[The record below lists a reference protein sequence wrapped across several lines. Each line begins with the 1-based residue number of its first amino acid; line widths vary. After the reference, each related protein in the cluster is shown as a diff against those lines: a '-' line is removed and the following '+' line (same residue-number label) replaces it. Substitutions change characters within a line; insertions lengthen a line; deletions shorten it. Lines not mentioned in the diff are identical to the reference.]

1 MLLNSHTFKEFS
13 VILYTF
19 ALTNLLMIMTRAL
32 HLLTLFLTIMLC
44 FISCSSAGEDS
55 GQSDLSAEVSSLVEE
70 AMRDVGNQDFEAAM
84 EKALRA
90 LDVSRKEGYSLGE
103 VQALYSITG
112 IDIMATRDADA
123 WEKAIEAEAI
133 ARRQGFCK
141 ELSQIL
147 IAKAKLCSYA
157 EISPETGRNDEGLG
171 YAREALDIAQR
182 GEYVEQEAEAC
193 YVIGSLYINKNR
205 WNEPIDS
212 ELYELAGKWLDR
224 GQDIADAYDI
234 PNLKRNG
241 IMFRGRWFQQGGRDL
256 EAIEY
261 FEQVKAGLKTTDYMT
276 AAAIDD
282 RLVRLYT
289 RIGNAE
295 KAQEIHDDY
304 VYLTQKYLQQKEDET
319 LQEME
324 TSFEV
329 FEKEKQL
336 ERNRYQMILLILT
349 IIFSVIVILLVAL
362 HLKKECRKRED
373 LQRLS
378 NSKEQIIELL
388 SKNLKNPNTSLSD
401 EIAKLSADAT
411 SLSPDEIREKSME
424 LASKA
429 DATDT
434 DIADYV
440 GDILIKRN
448 QQIADIGLSQ
458 REIQIIRLS
467 AEGLKASE
475 IADRIFLSV
484 HTVNTHRQRIY
495 AKMDVKNVSDML
507 RKAIELGII

>member
-1 MLLNSHTFKEFS
+1 
-13 VILYTF
+13 
-19 ALTNLLMIMTRAL
+19 MTRIFRV
-32 HLLTLFLTIMLC
+32 LTLSIALLLC
-44 FISCSSAGEDS
+44 VGACRSSEEDAARS
-55 GQSDLSAEVSSLVEE
+55 VLAAEVTSLIDS
-70 AMRDVGNQDFEAAM
+70 ASNDLKNQDFEAAM

-123 WEKAIEAEAI
+123 WEKAVEAEAI
-133 ARRQGFCK
+133 ARRKGFSK

-157 EISPETGRNDEGLG
+157 EISPETGRNDEGLT
-171 YAREALDIAQR
+171 YAQEALALAERVDA
-182 GEYVEQEAEAC
+182 VEQEAEAC

-205 WNEPIDS
+205 WNDIIDQ
-212 ELYELAGKWLDR
+212 EIYELAGQWLDR
-224 GQDIADAYDI
+224 GQEIADANDL
-234 PNLKRNG
+234 PDLRRNG
-241 IMFRGRWFQQGGRDL
+241 IMFRARWFQQGDRDM

-261 FEQVKAGLKTTDYMT
+261 FEQVRKGLKETDHMT
-276 AAAIDD
+276 AAALDD

-289 RIGNAE
+289 RIGDTQ

-304 VYLTQKYLQQKEDET
+304 VFHMQKYLQQKEDET

-324 TSFEV
+324 TIYDV
-329 FEKEKQL
+329 NEKARQL
-336 ERNRYQMILLILT
+336 ERNRYEIMMLIAA
-349 IIFSVIVILLVAL
+349 IIFSVIVVSFSVV
-362 HLKKECRKRED
+362 HFVKERRRRED
-373 LQRLS
+373 LQRMS

-388 SKNLKNPNTSLSD
+388 SKNLKNPDLTLGD
-401 EIAKLSADAT
+401 EVTKLAAEAT
-411 SLSPDEIREKSME
+411 SLSPDEIRDRCVE

-429 DATDT
+429 ESMN
-434 DIADYV
+434 ADVAGYV

-458 REIQIIRLS
+458 RELQIIRLS
-467 AEGLKASE
+467 AEGLKAAE
-475 IADRIFLSV
+475 IAERIYLSI

-507 RKAIELGII
+507 RKATELGII

>member
-1 MLLNSHTFKEFS
+1 MTR
-13 VILYTF
+13 ILHFLTVSF
-19 ALTNLLMIMTRAL
+19 AL
-32 HLLTLFLTIMLC
+32 LFC
-44 FISCSSAGEDS
+44 VSACRSAGNDAESSA
-55 GQSDLSAEVSSLVEE
+55 LAEEVTRLVEG
-70 AMRDVGNQDFEAAM
+70 AGQDVSNQDFEAAM
-84 EKALRA
+84 EKALHA
-90 LDVSRKEGYSLGE
+90 LEISRLREYPLGE
-103 VQALYSITG
+103 VQALYTITG
-112 IDIMATRDADA
+112 IDIMTSRDADA
-123 WEKAIEAEAI
+123 WEKAVEAEAI
-133 ARRQGFCK
+133 ARKHGFGK
-141 ELSQIL
+141 ELSEIL

-157 EISPETGRNDEGLG
+157 EISPETGRNDEGLS
-171 YAREALDIAQR
+171 YAQEALAIAER
-182 GEYVEQEAEAC
+182 AEHVEQEAEAC

-205 WNEPIDS
+205 WNDPIDQ

-224 GQDIADAYDI
+224 GQEIAYAYDI

-241 IMFRGRWFQQGGRDL
+241 IMFRARWFQQGDRDM

-261 FEQVKAGLKTTDYMT
+261 FENVRAGLKETDYMT

-295 KAQEIHDDY
+295 KAQKTHDDY
-304 VYLTQKYLQQKEDET
+304 VYLTQKYMQQKEDET

-329 FEKEKQL
+329 HEKEKQL
-336 ERNRYQMILLILT
+336 ERNRHQMVVLILAIVFS
-349 IIFSVIVILLVAL
+349 IILITLVAV
-362 HLKKECRKRED
+362 HFKKEKRRSED

-378 NSKEQIIELL
+378 NNKEQIIELL
-388 SKNLKNPNTSLSD
+388 SKNLKNHDGSLND
-401 EIAKLSADAT
+401 EIARLAAEAT
-411 SLSPDEIREKSME
+411 SLSADEIRERCLA

-429 DATDT
+429 ETAGTDV
-434 DIADYV
+434 ADYV

-448 QQIADIGLSQ
+448 KQIADIGLSQ
-458 REIQIIRLS
+458 RELQIIRLS

-475 IADRIFLSV
+475 IAERIYLSV

-507 RKAIELGII
+507 RKATELGII

>member
-1 MLLNSHTFKEFS
+1 
-13 VILYTF
+13 
-19 ALTNLLMIMTRAL
+19 MIMTRIFRV
-32 HLLTLFLTIMLC
+32 LTLSIALLLC
-44 FISCSSAGEDS
+44 VGACRSSEEDAARS
-55 GQSDLSAEVSSLVEE
+55 VLAAEVTSLIDS
-70 AMRDVGNQDFEAAM
+70 ASNDLKNQDFEAAM

-123 WEKAIEAEAI
+123 WEKAVEAEAI
-133 ARRQGFCK
+133 ARRKGFSK

-157 EISPETGRNDEGLG
+157 EISPETGRNDEGLT
-171 YAREALDIAQR
+171 YAQEALALAERVDA
-182 GEYVEQEAEAC
+182 VEQEAEAC

-205 WNEPIDS
+205 WNDIIDQ
-212 ELYELAGKWLDR
+212 EIYELAGQWLDR
-224 GQDIADAYDI
+224 GQEIADANDL
-234 PNLKRNG
+234 PDLRRNG
-241 IMFRGRWFQQGGRDL
+241 IMFRARWFQQGDRDM

-261 FEQVKAGLKTTDYMT
+261 FEQVRKRLKETDHMT
-276 AAAIDD
+276 AAALDD

-289 RIGNAE
+289 RIGDTQ

-304 VYLTQKYLQQKEDET
+304 VFHMQKYLQQKEDET

-324 TSFEV
+324 TIYDV
-329 FEKEKQL
+329 NEKARQL
-336 ERNRYQMILLILT
+336 ERNRYEIMMLIAA
-349 IIFSVIVILLVAL
+349 IIFSVIVVSFSVV
-362 HLKKECRKRED
+362 HFVKERRRRED
-373 LQRLS
+373 LQRMS
-378 NSKEQIIELL
+378 NSMEQIIELL
-388 SKNLKNPNTSLSD
+388 SKNLKNPDLTLGD
-401 EIAKLSADAT
+401 EITKLAAEAT
-411 SLSPDEIREKSME
+411 SLSPDEIRDRCVE

-429 DATDT
+429 ESMN
-434 DIADYV
+434 ADVAGYV

-458 REIQIIRLS
+458 RELQIIRLS

-475 IADRIFLSV
+475 IAERIYLSV

-507 RKAIELGII
+507 RKATELGII

>member
-1 MLLNSHTFKEFS
+1 
-13 VILYTF
+13 
-19 ALTNLLMIMTRAL
+19 MIMTKVF
-32 HLLTLFLTIMLC
+32 HILTLSFTILFSAVAC
-44 FISCSSAGEDS
+44 RSAGGGDAARS
-55 GQSDLSAEVSSLVEE
+55 VLAAEVTSLIDS
-70 AMRDVGNQDFEAAM
+70 ASNYLKNQDFEAAM

-123 WEKAIEAEAI
+123 WEKAVEAEAI
-133 ARRQGFCK
+133 ARRKGFSK

-157 EISPETGRNDEGLG
+157 EISPETGRNDEGLT
-171 YAREALDIAQR
+171 YAQEALALAERVDA
-182 GEYVEQEAEAC
+182 VEQEAEAC

-205 WNEPIDS
+205 WNDIIDQ
-212 ELYELAGKWLDR
+212 EIYELAGQWLDR
-224 GQDIADAYDI
+224 GQEIADANDL
-234 PNLKRNG
+234 PDLRRNG
-241 IMFRGRWFQQGGRDL
+241 IMFRARWFQQGDRDM

-261 FEQVKAGLKTTDYMT
+261 FEQVRKGLKETDYMT
-276 AAAIDD
+276 AAALDD

-289 RIGNAE
+289 RIGDTQ

-304 VYLTQKYLQQKEDET
+304 VFHMQKYLQQKEDET

-324 TSFEV
+324 TIYDV
-329 FEKEKQL
+329 NEKTRQL
-336 ERNRYQMILLILT
+336 ERKRYQIMMLIVA
-349 IIFSVIVILLVAL
+349 IIFSVIVVSFIVV
-362 HLKKECRKRED
+362 HFVKERRRRED
-373 LQRLS
+373 LQRMS

-388 SKNLKNPNTSLSD
+388 SKNLKNPDLTLGD
-401 EIAKLSADAT
+401 EITKLAAEAT
-411 SLSPDEIREKSME
+411 SLSPEEIRDRCME
-424 LASKA
+424 LASNAEAMNA
-429 DATDT
+429 DVAG
-434 DIADYV
+434 YV

-458 REIQIIRLS
+458 RELQIIRLS

-475 IADRIFLSV
+475 IAERIYLSV

-507 RKAIELGII
+507 RKATELGII

>member
-1 MLLNSHTFKEFS
+1 
-13 VILYTF
+13 
-19 ALTNLLMIMTRAL
+19 MTRIFRV
-32 HLLTLFLTIMLC
+32 LTLSIALLLC
-44 FISCSSAGEDS
+44 VGACRSSEEDAARS
-55 GQSDLSAEVSSLVEE
+55 VLAAEVTSIIDSASNDLK
-70 AMRDVGNQDFEAAM
+70 NQDFEAAM

-123 WEKAIEAEAI
+123 WEKAVEAEAI
-133 ARRQGFCK
+133 ARRKGFSK

-157 EISPETGRNDEGLG
+157 EISPETGRNDEGLT
-171 YAREALDIAQR
+171 YAQEALALAERVDA
-182 GEYVEQEAEAC
+182 VEQEAEAC

-205 WNEPIDS
+205 WNDIIDQ
-212 ELYELAGKWLDR
+212 EIYELAGQWLDR
-224 GQDIADAYDI
+224 GQEIADANDL
-234 PNLKRNG
+234 PDLRRNG
-241 IMFRGRWFQQGGRDL
+241 IMFRARWFQQGDRDM

-261 FEQVKAGLKTTDYMT
+261 FEQVRKGLNETDHMT
-276 AAAIDD
+276 AAALDD

-289 RIGNAE
+289 RIGDTQ

-304 VYLTQKYLQQKEDET
+304 VFHMQKYLQQKEDET

-324 TSFEV
+324 TIYDV
-329 FEKEKQL
+329 NEKARQL
-336 ERNRYQMILLILT
+336 ERNRYEIMMLIAA
-349 IIFSVIVILLVAL
+349 IIFSVIVVSFSVV
-362 HLKKECRKRED
+362 HFVKERRRREN
-373 LQRLS
+373 LQRMS

-388 SKNLKNPNTSLSD
+388 SKNLKNPDLTLGE
-401 EIAKLSADAT
+401 EITKLTAEAT
-411 SLSPDEIREKSME
+411 SLSPDEIRDRCVE

-429 DATDT
+429 ESMN
-434 DIADYV
+434 ADVAGYV

-458 REIQIIRLS
+458 RELQIIRLS

-475 IADRIFLSV
+475 IAERIYLSV

-507 RKAIELGII
+507 RKATELGII

>member
-1 MLLNSHTFKEFS
+1 
-13 VILYTF
+13 
-19 ALTNLLMIMTRAL
+19 MIMTRVF
-32 HLLTLFLTIMLC
+32 HILTLSLAILFC
-44 FISCSSAGEDS
+44 AVACRSAGEDAARS
-55 GQSDLSAEVSSLVEE
+55 VLAAEVTSLIDS
-70 AMRDVGNQDFEAAM
+70 ASNDLKNQDFEAAM

-123 WEKAIEAEAI
+123 WEKAVEAEAI
-133 ARRQGFCK
+133 ARRKGFSK

-157 EISPETGRNDEGLG
+157 EISPETGRNDEGLT
-171 YAREALDIAQR
+171 YAQEALALAERVDA
-182 GEYVEQEAEAC
+182 VEQEAEAC

-205 WNEPIDS
+205 WNDIIDQ
-212 ELYELAGKWLDR
+212 EIYELAGQWLDR
-224 GQDIADAYDI
+224 GQEIADANDL
-234 PNLKRNG
+234 PDLRRNG
-241 IMFRGRWFQQGGRDL
+241 IMFRARWFQQGDRDM

-261 FEQVKAGLKTTDYMT
+261 FEQVRKGLKETDYMT
-276 AAAIDD
+276 AAALDD

-289 RIGNAE
+289 RIGDTQ

-304 VYLTQKYLQQKEDET
+304 VFHMQKYLQQKEDET

-324 TSFEV
+324 TIYDV
-329 FEKEKQL
+329 NEKTRQL
-336 ERNRYQMILLILT
+336 ERNRYQIMMLIAA
-349 IIFSVIVILLVAL
+349 IIFSVIVVSFIVV
-362 HLKKECRKRED
+362 HFVKERRMREE
-373 LQRLS
+373 LQRMS

-388 SKNLKNPNTSLSD
+388 SKNLKNPDLTLGD
-401 EIAKLSADAT
+401 EITKLAAEAT
-411 SLSPDEIREKSME
+411 SLSPDEIRDRCVE

-429 DATDT
+429 ESMN
-434 DIADYV
+434 ADVAGYV

-448 QQIADIGLSQ
+448 QKIADIGLSQ
-458 REIQIIRLS
+458 RELQIIRLS

-475 IADRIFLSV
+475 IAERIYLSV

-507 RKAIELGII
+507 RKATELGII

>member
-1 MLLNSHTFKEFS
+1 
-13 VILYTF
+13 
-19 ALTNLLMIMTRAL
+19 MIMTKVF
-32 HLLTLFLTIMLC
+32 HILTLSFTILFSAVAC
-44 FISCSSAGEDS
+44 RSAGGGDAARS
-55 GQSDLSAEVSSLVEE
+55 VLAAEVTSLIDS
-70 AMRDVGNQDFEAAM
+70 ASIDLKNQDFEAAM

-123 WEKAIEAEAI
+123 WEKAVEAEAI
-133 ARRQGFCK
+133 ARRKGFCK

-157 EISPETGRNDEGLG
+157 EISPETGRNDEGLT
-171 YAREALDIAQR
+171 YAQEALALAERVDA
-182 GEYVEQEAEAC
+182 VEQEAEAC

-205 WNEPIDS
+205 WNDIIDQ
-212 ELYELAGKWLDR
+212 EIYELAGQWLDR
-224 GQDIADAYDI
+224 GQEIADANDL
-234 PNLKRNG
+234 PDLRRNG
-241 IMFRGRWFQQGGRDL
+241 IMFRARWFQQGDRDM

-261 FEQVKAGLKTTDYMT
+261 FEQVKKGLKETDYMT
-276 AAAIDD
+276 AAALDD

-289 RIGNAE
+289 RIGDTQ

-304 VYLTQKYLQQKEDET
+304 VFHMQKYLQQKEDET

-324 TSFEV
+324 TIYDV
-329 FEKEKQL
+329 NEKARQL
-336 ERNRYQMILLILT
+336 ERNRYEIMMLIAA
-349 IIFSVIVILLVAL
+349 IIFSVIVVSFIVI
-362 HLKKECRKRED
+362 HFVKERRRRED
-373 LQRLS
+373 LQRMS

-388 SKNLKNPNTSLSD
+388 SKNLKNPDLTLGD
-401 EIAKLSADAT
+401 EITKLAAEAT
-411 SLSPDEIREKSME
+411 SLSPDEIRDRCVE

-429 DATDT
+429 ESMN
-434 DIADYV
+434 ADVAGYV

-458 REIQIIRLS
+458 RELQIIRLS

-475 IADRIFLSV
+475 IAERIYLSV

-507 RKAIELGII
+507 RKATELGII

>member
-1 MLLNSHTFKEFS
+1 
-13 VILYTF
+13 
-19 ALTNLLMIMTRAL
+19 MIMSRAL
-32 HLLTLFLTIMLC
+32 HLLTVSFVLLFC
-44 FISCSSAGEDS
+44 VSACRSAGNDAAR
-55 GQSDLSAEVSSLVEE
+55 SALAEEVTSLVEG
-70 AMRDVGNQDFEAAM
+70 AGQDVSNQNFEAAM

-90 LDVSRKEGYSLGE
+90 LEISRSGNGYPLGE
-103 VQALYSITG
+103 VQALYAITG
-112 IDIMATRDADA
+112 VDIMTSRDADA
-123 WEKAIEAEAI
+123 WEKSVEAEAI
-133 ARRQGFCK
+133 ARRHGFSK

-157 EISPETGRNDEGLG
+157 EISQETGRNDEGLV
-171 YAREALDIAQR
+171 YAQEALALAER
-182 GEYVEQEAEAC
+182 AEYAEQEAEAC

-205 WNEPIDS
+205 WNNPIDQ

-224 GQDIADAYDI
+224 GQEIADAYDL

-241 IMFRGRWFQQGGRDL
+241 IMFRARWFQQGDRDL

-261 FEQVKAGLKTTDYMT
+261 FEQVRKGLKETDYVT
-276 AAAIDD
+276 ASALDD

-295 KAQEIHDDY
+295 KAQEVHDEY
-304 VYLTQKYLQQKEDET
+304 VYLTQKYMQQKEDET

-324 TSFEV
+324 TSFKV
-329 FEKEKQL
+329 HEKEKQL
-336 ERNRYQMILLILT
+336 ERNRYQMIVLILA
-349 IIFSVIVILLVAL
+349 IVFSVIVITLVAV
-362 HLKKECRKRED
+362 HLKKECRRRED

-388 SKNLKNPNTSLSD
+388 SKNLKNPDASLND
-401 EIAKLSADAT
+401 EIAKLAAEAT
-411 SLSPDEIREKSME
+411 SLSADEIKERCQA
-424 LASKA
+424 LASKTETA
-429 DATDT
+429 GTDV
-434 DIADYV
+434 ANYV

-448 QQIADIGLSQ
+448 KQIADIGLSQ

-475 IADRIFLSV
+475 IAERIYLSV

-507 RKAIELGII
+507 RKATELGII

>member
-1 MLLNSHTFKEFS
+1 
-13 VILYTF
+13 
-19 ALTNLLMIMTRAL
+19 MTRIFRV
-32 HLLTLFLTIMLC
+32 LTLSIALLLC
-44 FISCSSAGEDS
+44 VGACRSSEEDAARS
-55 GQSDLSAEVSSLVEE
+55 VLAAEVTSLIDS
-70 AMRDVGNQDFEAAM
+70 ASNDLKNQDFEAAM

-90 LDVSRKEGYSLGE
+90 LEVSRKEGYSLGE

-123 WEKAIEAEAI
+123 WEKAVEAEAI
-133 ARRQGFCK
+133 ARRKGFSK

-157 EISPETGRNDEGLG
+157 EISPETGRNDEGLT
-171 YAREALDIAQR
+171 YAQEALALAERVDA
-182 GEYVEQEAEAC
+182 VEQEAEAC

-205 WNEPIDS
+205 WNDIIDQ
-212 ELYELAGKWLDR
+212 EIYELAGQWLDR
-224 GQDIADAYDI
+224 GQEIADANDL
-234 PNLKRNG
+234 PDLRRNG
-241 IMFRGRWFQQGGRDL
+241 IMFRARWFQQGDRDM

-261 FEQVKAGLKTTDYMT
+261 FEQVRKRLKETDHMT
-276 AAAIDD
+276 AAALDD

-289 RIGNAE
+289 RIGDTQ

-304 VYLTQKYLQQKEDET
+304 VFHMQKYLQQKEDET

-324 TSFEV
+324 TIYDV
-329 FEKEKQL
+329 NEKARQL
-336 ERNRYQMILLILT
+336 ERNRYQIMMLIAA
-349 IIFSVIVILLVAL
+349 IIFSVIVVSFIVV
-362 HLKKECRKRED
+362 HFVKERRRRED
-373 LQRLS
+373 LQRMS
-378 NSKEQIIELL
+378 NSMEQIIELL
-388 SKNLKNPNTSLSD
+388 SKNLKNPDLTLGD
-401 EIAKLSADAT
+401 EITKLAAEAT
-411 SLSPDEIREKSME
+411 SLSPDEIRDRCVE

-429 DATDT
+429 ESMN
-434 DIADYV
+434 ADVAGYV

-458 REIQIIRLS
+458 RELQIIRLS

-475 IADRIFLSV
+475 IAERIYLSV

-507 RKAIELGII
+507 RKATELGII

>member
-1 MLLNSHTFKEFS
+1 
-13 VILYTF
+13 
-19 ALTNLLMIMTRAL
+19 MIMTSVF
-32 HLLTLFLTIMLC
+32 HILTLSFTILFC
-44 FISCSSAGEDS
+44 AVACRSAGEDAARS
-55 GQSDLSAEVSSLVEE
+55 VLAAEVTSLIDS
-70 AMRDVGNQDFEAAM
+70 ASNDLKNQDFEAAM

-123 WEKAIEAEAI
+123 WEKAVEAEAI
-133 ARRQGFCK
+133 ARRKGFSK

-157 EISPETGRNDEGLG
+157 EISPETGRNDEGLT
-171 YAREALDIAQR
+171 YAQEALALAERVDA
-182 GEYVEQEAEAC
+182 VEQEAEAC

-205 WNEPIDS
+205 WNDIIDQ
-212 ELYELAGKWLDR
+212 EIYELAGQWLDR
-224 GQDIADAYDI
+224 GQEIADANDL
-234 PNLKRNG
+234 PDLRRNG
-241 IMFRGRWFQQGGRDL
+241 IMFRARWFQQGDRDM

-261 FEQVKAGLKTTDYMT
+261 FEQVRKGLKETDHMT
-276 AAAIDD
+276 AAALDD

-289 RIGNAE
+289 RIGDTQ

-304 VYLTQKYLQQKEDET
+304 VFHMQKYLQQKEDET

-324 TSFEV
+324 TIYDV
-329 FEKEKQL
+329 NEKTRQL
-336 ERNRYQMILLILT
+336 ERNRYQIMMLIAA
-349 IIFSVIVILLVAL
+349 IIFSVIVVSFIVV
-362 HLKKECRKRED
+362 HFVKERRRRED
-373 LQRLS
+373 LQRMS

-388 SKNLKNPNTSLSD
+388 SKNLKNPDLTLGD
-401 EIAKLSADAT
+401 EITKLAAEAT
-411 SLSPDEIREKSME
+411 SLSPDEIRDRCVE
-424 LASKA
+424 LASNAESMNA
-429 DATDT
+429 DVAG
-434 DIADYV
+434 YV

-458 REIQIIRLS
+458 RELQIIRLS
-467 AEGLKASE
+467 AEGLKAAE
-475 IADRIFLSV
+475 IAERIYLSV

-507 RKAIELGII
+507 RKATELGII

>member
-1 MLLNSHTFKEFS
+1 
-13 VILYTF
+13 
-19 ALTNLLMIMTRAL
+19 MTRIFRVPTLSIAL
-32 HLLTLFLTIMLC
+32 LLC
-44 FISCSSAGEDS
+44 VGACRSSEEDAARS
-55 GQSDLSAEVSSLVEE
+55 VLAAEVTSLIDS
-70 AMRDVGNQDFEAAM
+70 ASNDLKNQDFEAAM

-123 WEKAIEAEAI
+123 WEKAVEAEAI
-133 ARRQGFCK
+133 ARRKGFSK

-157 EISPETGRNDEGLG
+157 EISPETGRNDEGLT
-171 YAREALDIAQR
+171 YAQEALALAERVDA
-182 GEYVEQEAEAC
+182 VEQEAEAC

-205 WNEPIDS
+205 WNDIIDQ
-212 ELYELAGKWLDR
+212 EIYELAGQWLDR
-224 GQDIADAYDI
+224 GQEIADANDL
-234 PNLKRNG
+234 PDLRRNG
-241 IMFRGRWFQQGGRDL
+241 IMFRARWFQQGDRDM

-261 FEQVKAGLKTTDYMT
+261 FEQVRKRLKETDHMT
-276 AAAIDD
+276 AAALDD

-289 RIGNAE
+289 RIGDTQ

-304 VYLTQKYLQQKEDET
+304 VFHMQKYLQQKEDET

-324 TSFEV
+324 TIYDV
-329 FEKEKQL
+329 NEKARQL
-336 ERNRYQMILLILT
+336 ERNRYQIMMLIAA
-349 IIFSVIVILLVAL
+349 IIFSVIVVSFIVV
-362 HLKKECRKRED
+362 HFVKERRRRED
-373 LQRLS
+373 LQRMS
-378 NSKEQIIELL
+378 NSMEQIIELL
-388 SKNLKNPNTSLSD
+388 SKNLKNPDLTLGD
-401 EIAKLSADAT
+401 EITKLAAEAT
-411 SLSPDEIREKSME
+411 SLSPDEIRDRCVE

-429 DATDT
+429 ESMN
-434 DIADYV
+434 ADVAGYV

-458 REIQIIRLS
+458 RELQIIRLS

-475 IADRIFLSV
+475 IAERIYLSV

-507 RKAIELGII
+507 RKATELGII

>member
-1 MLLNSHTFKEFS
+1 
-13 VILYTF
+13 
-19 ALTNLLMIMTRAL
+19 MIMTKVF
-32 HLLTLFLTIMLC
+32 HILTLSFTILFC
-44 FISCSSAGEDS
+44 AVACRSAGEDAARS
-55 GQSDLSAEVSSLVEE
+55 VLAAEVTSLIDS
-70 AMRDVGNQDFEAAM
+70 ASNYLKNQDFEAAM

-123 WEKAIEAEAI
+123 WEKAVEAEAI
-133 ARRQGFCK
+133 ARRKGFSK

-157 EISPETGRNDEGLG
+157 EISPETGRNDEGLT
-171 YAREALDIAQR
+171 YAQEALALAERVDA
-182 GEYVEQEAEAC
+182 VEQEAEAC

-205 WNEPIDS
+205 WNDIIDQDI
-212 ELYELAGKWLDR
+212 YELAGQWLDR
-224 GQDIADAYDI
+224 GQEIADANDL
-234 PNLKRNG
+234 PDLRRNG
-241 IMFRGRWFQQGGRDL
+241 IMFRARWFQQGDRDM

-261 FEQVKAGLKTTDYMT
+261 FEQVKKGLKETDYMT
-276 AAAIDD
+276 AAALDD

-289 RIGNAE
+289 RIGDARKAE
-295 KAQEIHDDY
+295 EVHDDY
-304 VYLTQKYLQQKEDET
+304 VYNMQKYLQQKEDET

-324 TSFEV
+324 TSFDV
-329 FEKEKQL
+329 YNKEKQIR
-336 ERNRYQMILLILT
+336 RNRYQIFILLLAVVLAI
-349 IIFSVIVILLVAL
+349 IVISLIAV
-362 HLKKECRKRED
+362 HFRKERRRSED
-373 LQRLS
+373 LRRLS

-388 SKNLKNPNTSLSD
+388 SKNLKNPDATLRD
-401 EIAKLSADAT
+401 DLAKLAEEAT
-411 SLSPDEIREKSME
+411 SLSPDEIREKCLL
-424 LASKA
+424 LASNA
-429 DATDT
+429 ETVDT
-434 DIADYV
+434 DLAEYV

-458 REIQIIRLS
+458 RELQIIRLS

-475 IADRIFLSV
+475 IAERIYLSV

-507 RKAIELGII
+507 RKATELGII

>member
-1 MLLNSHTFKEFS
+1 
-13 VILYTF
+13 
-19 ALTNLLMIMTRAL
+19 MIMTKVF
-32 HLLTLFLTIMLC
+32 HILTLSFTILFC
-44 FISCSSAGEDS
+44 AVACRSAGEDAARS
-55 GQSDLSAEVSSLVEE
+55 VLAAEVTSLIDS
-70 AMRDVGNQDFEAAM
+70 ASNYLKNQDFEAAM

-123 WEKAIEAEAI
+123 WEKAVEAEAI
-133 ARRQGFCK
+133 ARRKGFSK

-157 EISPETGRNDEGLG
+157 EISPETGRNDEGLT
-171 YAREALDIAQR
+171 YAQEALALAERVDA
-182 GEYVEQEAEAC
+182 VEQEAEAC

-205 WNEPIDS
+205 WNDIIDQDI
-212 ELYELAGKWLDR
+212 YELAGQWLDR
-224 GQDIADAYDI
+224 GQEIADANDL
-234 PNLKRNG
+234 PDLRRNG
-241 IMFRGRWFQQGGRDL
+241 IMFRARWFQQGDRDL

-261 FEQVKAGLKTTDYMT
+261 FEQVKKGLKETDYMT
-276 AAAIDD
+276 AAALDD

-289 RIGNAE
+289 RIGDTQ

-304 VYLTQKYLQQKEDET
+304 VFHMQKYLQQKEDET

-324 TSFEV
+324 TSFDV
-329 FEKEKQL
+329 YNKEKQIR
-336 ERNRYQMILLILT
+336 RNRYQIFILLLAVVLAI
-349 IIFSVIVILLVAL
+349 IVISLIAV
-362 HLKKECRKRED
+362 HFRKERRRSED
-373 LQRLS
+373 LRRLS

-388 SKNLKNPNTSLSD
+388 SKNLKNPDATLRD
-401 EIAKLSADAT
+401 DLAKLAEEAT
-411 SLSPDEIREKSME
+411 SLSPDEIREKCLL
-424 LASKA
+424 LASNA
-429 DATDT
+429 ETVDT
-434 DIADYV
+434 DLAEYV

-458 REIQIIRLS
+458 RELQIIRLS

-475 IADRIFLSV
+475 IAERIYLSV

-507 RKAIELGII
+507 RKATELGII